1 MNGLY
6 YAEVCFFYNHFVESF
21 VMNKCRIL
29 LRFFVLI
36 EIIIGFLFFSLLI
49 SCITLIYLW
58 ILNPPCILGINPA

>member
-21 VMNKCRIL
+21 VMKKCRIL

-36 EIIIGFLFFSLLI
+36 EIII
-49 SCITLIYLW
+49 
-58 ILNPPCILGINPA
+58 